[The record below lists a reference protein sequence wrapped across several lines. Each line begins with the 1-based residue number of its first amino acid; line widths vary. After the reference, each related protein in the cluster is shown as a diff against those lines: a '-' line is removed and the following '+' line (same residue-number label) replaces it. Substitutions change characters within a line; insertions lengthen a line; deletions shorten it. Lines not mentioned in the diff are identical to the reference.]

1 MKSLTGYASLEN
13 QGEGL
18 RWQWELR
25 SVNGKG
31 LDLRIRM
38 PDWCSGLEA
47 GLRKRVGAAIARG
60 NMTIGLRI
68 YSDGASGA
76 TSLDAE
82 QLDRTLDMLA
92 MVQERA
98 GHRGLALG
106 PTSAADVLGMR
117 GVLSEETRSEGL
129 TEALSGLLLEDF
141 DTTLNAFVAS
151 RAAEGTALAAVITRQ
166 LDTIADQ
173 LVAIRAILP
182 ARAEAQAEV
191 LRAGMVKL
199 LETEQLDAARLHQE
213 AAVLAVKSDVTEEL
227 DRLDAHVAAARQL
240 AEAKVPIGRKFDF
253 LCQEF
258 NREANTLCSKSQH
271 SDLTELGLEMKV
283 TIDQMR
289 EQIQNVE

>member
-38 PDWCSGLEA
+38 PDWCSTLEA
-47 GLRKRVGAAIARG
+47 EMRKRIGAAIARG
-60 NMTIGLRI
+60 NVTIGLRI
-68 YSDGASGA
+68 YADGSTAG
-76 TSLDAE
+76 TSIDTDH
-82 QLDRTLDMLA
+82 LDRTLDLLA
-92 MVQERA
+92 LVQERA
-98 GHRGLALG
+98 AHRGLALG
-106 PTSAADVLGMR
+106 ATSAADVLGMR
-117 GVLSEETRSEGL
+117 GVLSEDARNDGMTD
-129 TEALSGLLLEDF
+129 ALSALLLSDF
-141 DTTLNAFVAS
+141 DFALKAFVDS
-151 RAAEGTALAAVITRQ
+151 RAAEGAALSAVITRHLDAIAGQ
-166 LDTIADQ
+166 LTS
-173 LVAIRAILP
+173 IRAILP

-191 LRAGMVKL
+191 LRAGMARL
-199 LETEQLDAARLHQE
+199 LETEQLDAGRLHQE

-240 AEAKVPIGRKFDF
+240 VSTDVPIGRKFDF

-271 SDLTELGLEMKV
+271 SGLTELGLEMKV

>member
-38 PDWCSGLEA
+38 PDWCSALEA
-47 GLRKRVGAAIARG
+47 EMRKRVGAAIARG
-60 NMTIGLRI
+60 NVTIGLRI
-68 YSDGASGA
+68 YTDGSAAG
-76 TSLDAE
+76 TSIDTE
-82 QLDRTLDMLA
+82 HLDRTLDLLA
-92 MVQERA
+92 LVQERA
-98 GHRGLALG
+98 AHRGLALG
-106 PTSAADVLGMR
+106 ATSAADVLGMR
-117 GVLSEETRSEGL
+117 GVLSEDARNDGMTD
-129 TEALSGLLLEDF
+129 ALSALLLSDF
-141 DTTLNAFVAS
+141 DFALKAFVDS
-151 RAAEGTALAAVITRQ
+151 RAAEGAALSAVITRHLDAIAEQ
-166 LDTIADQ
+166 LTS
-173 LVAIRAILP
+173 IRAILP

-191 LRAGMVKL
+191 LRAGMARL
-199 LETEQLDAARLHQE
+199 LETEQLDAGRLHQE

-240 AEAKVPIGRKFDF
+240 VATDVPIGRKFDF

-271 SDLTELGLEMKV
+271 SGLTELGLEMKV

>member
-47 GLRKRVGAAIARG
+47 ELRKRVGAAISRG

-68 YSDGASGA
+68 YSDGSSAGINVDS
-76 TSLDAE
+76 D

-98 GHRGLALG
+98 AHRGLSLG

-117 GVLSEETRSEGL
+117 GILSEDARNDGL
-129 TEALSGLLLEDF
+129 TDAISACLLKDFDFALS
-141 DTTLNAFVAS
+141 AFVES
-151 RAAEGTALAAVITRQ
+151 RAAEGTALSGVITRH

-173 LVAIRAILP
+173 LTAIRAILP

-191 LRAGMVKL
+191 LRAGMAKL
-199 LETEQLDAARLHQE
+199 LETEQLDAGRLHQE

-240 AEAKVPIGRKFDF
+240 VATDVPIGRKFDF

-271 SDLTELGLEMKV
+271 SGLTELGLEMKV

>member
-38 PDWCSGLEA
+38 PDWCAPIEA
-47 GLRKRVGAAIARG
+47 DLRKRVGAALARG
-60 NMTIGLRI
+60 NVTIGLRI
-68 YSDGASGA
+68 YSDGAATGA
-76 TSLDAE
+76 AVDSEA
-82 QLDRTLDMLA
+82 LDRALDQIA
-92 MVQERA
+92 QIEARA
-98 GHRGLALG
+98 AKRGISLRK
-106 PTSAADVLGMR
+106 TSASDILSVR
-117 GVLSEETRSEGL
+117 GVVSEEARTEGMTDAL
-129 TEALSGLLLEDF
+129 TALLLADF
-141 DTTLNAFVAS
+141 DVALAAFVDS
-151 RAAEGTALAAVITRQ
+151 RAAEGAALSAVITRQ

-173 LVAIRAILP
+173 LVSIRAILP

-191 LRAGMVKL
+191 LRAGMARL
-199 LETEQLDAARLHQE
+199 LESEQLDPARLHQE

-240 AEAKVPIGRKFDF
+240 VDADVPIGRKFDF

-271 SDLTELGLEMKV
+271 SGLTELGLEMKV

>member
-38 PDWCSGLEA
+38 PDWCSTLEA
-47 GLRKRVGAAIARG
+47 EMRKRIGAAIARG
-60 NMTIGLRI
+60 NVTIGLRI
-68 YSDGASGA
+68 YADGSAAG
-76 TSLDAE
+76 TSIDTDH
-82 QLDRTLDMLA
+82 LDRTLDLLA
-92 MVQERA
+92 LVQERA
-98 GHRGLALG
+98 AHRGLALG
-106 PTSAADVLGMR
+106 ATSAADVLGMR
-117 GVLSEETRSEGL
+117 GVLSEDARNDGMTD
-129 TEALSGLLLEDF
+129 ALSALLLSDF
-141 DTTLNAFVAS
+141 DFALKAFVDS
-151 RAAEGTALAAVITRQ
+151 RAAEGAALSAVITRNLDAIAGQ
-166 LDTIADQ
+166 LTS
-173 LVAIRAILP
+173 IRAILP
-182 ARAEAQAEV
+182 TRAEAQAEV
-191 LRAGMVKL
+191 LRAGMARL
-199 LETEQLDAARLHQE
+199 LETEQLDAGRLHQE

-240 AEAKVPIGRKFDF
+240 VATDVPIGRKFDF

-271 SDLTELGLEMKV
+271 SGLTELGLEMKV

>member
-13 QGEGL
+13 HGEGL

-68 YSDGASGA
+68 YSDGAAGA
-76 TSLDAE
+76 TSVDTE
-82 QLDRTLDMLA
+82 QLDRTLDMLS

-98 GHRGLALG
+98 GHRGLSLG

-117 GVLSEETRSEGL
+117 GVLSEETRADGM
-129 TEALSGLLLEDF
+129 TEALSALLLQDF
-141 DTTLNAFVAS
+141 DSALEAFVAS
-151 RAAEGTALAAVITRQ
+151 RAAEGTALSAVITRQ

-191 LRAGMVKL
+191 LRAGMAKL

-213 AAVLAVKSDVTEEL
+213 AAVLAVKSDVTEEM

-240 AEAKVPIGRKFDF
+240 AGADVPIGRKFDF

-271 SDLTELGLEMKV
+271 SGLTELGLEMKV